1 MGEDKQNA
9 PGVDAARAASDELP
23 ADAVGRRVS
32 CSGHRATVRYM
43 GPVPPTKGVWLGVEW
58 DDPDRGKHGGSHEGV
73 HYFTCSHP
81 SSGSFVR
88 PAKVSFGCDYVT
100 AVRHVYQVDVEE
112 VLSQDISISSK
123 KLEWAGVLERSFEN
137 LKSLL
142 LMQRDISG
150 PGADGEVRKMTPNV
164 RLLNLSRT
172 LMSSWDQVAAIT
184 QQLEHLE
191 ELELSYNRLRLP
203 SDPLAHMHSFSQL
216 KTLALNSCGLSW
228 SEVLE
233 CAPMWPKLQRLSL
246 EENNISSLLR
256 PEDVLQAL
264 TSLSLSGNL
273 LQEDSLS
280 CLAHLPRLEELH
292 VSNTGLSVLR
302 FPDVPPGGRTSMFP
316 ALKNLHLDHNNIS
329 EWFVVNELAKLPCL
343 VKLQMKGNKLGDIG
357 NLRWSDQVIAKLER
371 LQVLNNGLISRDDRL
386 GAELV
391 YMRTFGEEW
400 LKAGGRGQLSEEFR
414 HAHPSYQHLIQK
426 HGPVDEEQ
434 LRKNVPFALKNR
446 LIDITFVFPDDP
458 ERTPVSKKLPAFM
471 SVQKIKGLLRRWLK
485 LKAPD
490 VKLCYTRGQVEQREM
505 EMADLKSLDFYLLE
519 DGDQVLVRWA

>member
-1 MGEDKQNA
+1 
-9 PGVDAARAASDELP
+9 
-23 ADAVGRRVS
+23 
-32 CSGHRATVRYM
+32 M

-58 DDPDRGKHGGSHEGV
+58 DDPERGKHDGSHEGV

-81 SSGSFVR
+81 SGGSFVR
-88 PAKVSFGCDYVT
+88 PAKVSFGCDYMT

-112 VLSQDISISSK
+112 VLSQDIAISSK
-123 KLEWAGVLERSFEN
+123 KLEWAGVSERSFEN

-142 LMQRDISG
+142 LRLTDVSS

-172 LMSSWDQVAAIT
+172 LMSSWDQVAAIV
-184 QQLEHLE
+184 QQLEYLE
-191 ELELSYNRLRLP
+191 ELELSYNRLCLP
-203 SDPLAHMHSFSQL
+203 SDPVAHLHSFSQL
-216 KTLALNSCGLSW
+216 KTLALNSCALSW

-233 CAPMWPKLQRLSL
+233 CAPMWPQLQKLSL
-246 EENNISSLLR
+246 EENNISNLQR
-256 PEDVLQAL
+256 PEDVLQTL
-264 TSLSLSGNL
+264 TSLSLSSNQ

-292 VSNTGLSVLR
+292 LSNTGLSVVR
-302 FPDVPPGGRTSMFP
+302 FPDAPPGGRTSMFP
-316 ALKNLHLDHNNIS
+316 SLKNLHLDHNNIS
-329 EWFVVNELAKLPCL
+329 EWFVVNELAKLASL
-343 VKLQMKGNKLGDIG
+343 VKLQMKGNKLCDVG
-357 NLRWSDQVIAKLER
+357 NLRWSDQLIAKLER

-414 HAHPSYQHLIQK
+414 HAHPSYQNLIQK
-426 HGPVDEEQ
+426 HGAVDEEQ
-434 LRKNVPFALKNR
+434 LKKNVPFALKNR

-458 ERTPVSKKLPAFM
+458 ERTPASKKLPAFM
-471 SVQKIKGLLRRWLK
+471 TVQKIKGLLRRWLK
-485 LKAPD
+485 LQAPD
-490 VKLCYTRGQVEQREM
+490 VKLCYTRGQIEM

-519 DGDQVLVRWA
+519 DGDQVLVRWS